1 MCHVPTQ
8 QELEPL
14 DSEMD
19 AISGL
24 DSTGSSDKDGVLA
37 AAWEDAHL
45 QLKDVSMDRGT
56 SLLCKTLM
64 IKTSTMPKCLNAA
77 EKFEMLVMD
86 G

>member
-1 MCHVPTQ
+1 MCHVPAQ

-19 AISGL
+19 AISVL

-45 QLKDVSMDRGT
+45 QLKDVSM
-56 SLLCKTLM
+56 
-64 IKTSTMPKCLNAA
+64 
-77 EKFEMLVMD
+77 
-86 G
+86 

>member
-19 AISGL
+19 AISVL

-37 AAWEDAHL
+37 AA
-45 QLKDVSMDRGT
+45 
-56 SLLCKTLM
+56 
-64 IKTSTMPKCLNAA
+64 
-77 EKFEMLVMD
+77 
-86 G
+86 